1 MPRFYLT
8 AVAAAVMAATV
19 NAAEFPAIPTDQT
32 DYNEIIYRDDA
43 NDPTS
48 YEQSSWNGI
57 GLVASGE
64 PMSSGSKAPAFLSTA
79 KGDIVTNNGSIWVLA
94 DRIPDNKLGQYAS
107 GILASGGKKGVNA
120 EGAVIYVHSDNNGK
134 EDNYE
139 AAKGMAADASSGTKT
154 SITNSGTIYVEGGTG
169 MLATSNPK
177 QASALSS
184 EKGSVITNE
193 GTIHVINSGFGMS
206 LGGNDASGVEMTNKG
221 TIIASGKNAYGITAS
236 DAKDGTVT
244 NEGTIIATDGAIAIS
259 SGRWNKDVEF
269 SLTLKGN
276 SHVEGVIELGK
287 ASHLIVQDLAR
298 AETIVLSSGTPEK
311 VNALDGAPCNG
322 CNVGSIHVN
331 NSNLTIRSSDE
342 SQTLKIGLITTN
354 NNSSTT
360 FEFDSVGSKKKPLL
374 DVDTVDEGATVK
386 FNYTGTVTDKLASG
400 SVKAEELFDGISL
413 GKDDATPK
421 RITTS
426 DGLWGG
432 ASVHEK
438 KGDEITSTYSGP
450 SSLIISTTDLALMNG
465 LVWRS
470 QLTNLSDRMG
480 TLRTMPQAAGAWARY
495 NNGRL
500 DGRGLEYD
508 YSTIEVGFD
517 APVSSNFLVGVS
529 FDYTIGDTDLNAGS
543 ADNDVY
549 TLGLY
554 GTYYGDN
561 GGFVDLMAKIGR
573 IDNEYNVANSAGSEK
588 GDYMM
593 TGAIVGVEAGHRFDL
608 AHNMFVEPQVQ
619 LSYSWLRATDYATNI
634 RSVDFETIESLVARV
649 GVMGGMKFAENRG
662 AAYLKASYNHDFL
675 GNVDAAMY
683 AVGDSINSAK
693 ISDELDDN
701 WAEVSLGVSYSV
713 TDTLNTFLDV
723 GTGFGGDIDQKWRI
737 NFGARYAF

>member
-120 EGAVIYVHSDNNGK
+120 EGAVIYVHSDNNG
-134 EDNYE
+134 EETNYE
-139 AAKGMAADASSGTKT
+139 AAKGMVADASTGDATTIINK
-154 SITNSGTIYVEGGTG
+154 GTIYVEGGTG
-169 MLATSNPK
+169 MLATSNAK
-177 QASALSS
+177 DRKS
-184 EKGSVITNE
+184 EITNE
-193 GTIHVINSGFGMS
+193 GTIHVVNSGFGMS
-206 LGGNDASGVEMTNKG
+206 LGGKDASGVEMTNKG

-236 DAKDGTVT
+236 DATDGTVT

-259 SGRWNKDVEF
+259 SGRWDKDVEF

-311 VNALDGAPCNG
+311 VNALDGAPCEG
-322 CNVGSIHVN
+322 CNVGSVTVK

-342 SQTLKIGLITTN
+342 SQTLKIGLITTEGD
-354 NNSSTT
+354 SSTT
-360 FEFDSVGSKKKPLL
+360 FEFDSVGSKEKLLL
-374 DVDTVDEGATVK
+374 DVDTVGEKAAVK

-426 DGLWGG
+426 DGLWAS

-450 SSLIISTTDLALMNG
+450 SSLITSTTDLALMNG

-517 APVSSNFLVGVS
+517 APVSNNFLVGVS

-543 ADNDVY
+543 ADNNVY

-683 AVGDSINSAK
+683 AVGDKINSAK

-713 TDTLNTFLDV
+713 TNTLNTFLDV

>member
-19 NAAEFPAIPTDQT
+19 NAAEFPAFPVIVGKD
-32 DYNEIIYRDDA
+32 IVYRSDVS
-43 NDPTS
+43 NGPV
-48 YEQSSWNGI
+48 SSGKESWEGNGM
-57 GLVASGE
+57 VASGKTIT
-64 PMSSGSKAPAFLSTA
+64 GGNAPAFLSTRDYD
-79 KGDIVTNNGSIWVLA
+79 KVTNNGNIWVLA
-94 DRIPDNKLGQYAS
+94 DRIEDTDLGQYAT
-107 GILASGGKKGVNA
+107 GIVASGGKTGINA
-120 EGAVIYVHSDNNGK
+120 KDGIIYVHSNNNGI
-134 EDNYE
+134 ETNYE
-139 AAKGMAADASSGTKT
+139 AAKGMAADASTGTKT

-177 QASALSS
+177 PASALSS

-259 SGRWNKDVEF
+259 SGRWDKDVEF

-298 AETIVLSSGTPEK
+298 AETIVLSSGTSEK
-311 VNALDGAPCNG
+311 VNALDGAQCEG
-322 CNVGSIHVN
+322 CNVGSVHVN

-342 SQTLKIGLITTN
+342 SQTLKIGLITTEGD
-354 NNSSTT
+354 STTT
-360 FEFDSVGSKKKPLL
+360 FEFDSVGSKEKLLL
-374 DVDTVDEGATVK
+374 DVDKVGDKAAVK

-400 SVKAEELFDGISL
+400 SVKAEELFNGISL
-413 GKDDATPK
+413 DNNATPE

-450 SSLIISTTDLALMNG
+450 SSLITSTTNLALMNG

-573 IDNEYNVANSAGSEK
+573 IDNEYNVANSAGAEK

-675 GNVDAAMY
+675 GSVDAAMH
-683 AVGDSINSAK
+683 AVNGSNNSAK

>member
-64 PMSSGSKAPAFLSTA
+64 PMSSGSKAPAFLSTT

-94 DRIPDNKLGQYAS
+94 DRIPGNKLGQYAS

-139 AAKGMAADASSGTKT
+139 AAKGMVADASTGDATTIVNK
-154 SITNSGTIYVEGGTG
+154 GTIYVKGGTG
-169 MLATSNPK
+169 MLATSNAK
-177 QASALSS
+177 DRKS
-184 EKGSVITNE
+184 EITNE

-206 LGGNDASGVEMTNKG
+206 LGGKDASGVEMTNKG

-259 SGRWNKDVEF
+259 SGRWDKDVDF
-269 SLTLKGN
+269 RLILKGN

-287 ASHLIVQDLAR
+287 GSELTVENLAR

-311 VNALDGAPCNG
+311 VNALDGAPCEG
-322 CNVGSIHVN
+322 CNVGSVTVK

-342 SQTLKIGLITTN
+342 SQTLKIGLITTEGD
-354 NNSSTT
+354 SSTT
-360 FEFDSVGSKKKPLL
+360 FEFDSVGSKEKLLL
-374 DVDTVDEGATVK
+374 DVDKVGDKAAVK
-386 FNYTGTVTDKLASG
+386 FNYTGTVSDKLASG
-400 SVKAEELFDGISL
+400 SVKAEELFNGISL
-413 GKDDATPK
+413 DNNATPE

-450 SSLIISTTDLALMNG
+450 SSLITSTTDLALMNG

-573 IDNEYNVANSAGSEK
+573 IDNEYNVANSAGAEK

-675 GNVDAAMY
+675 GNVDATMH
-683 AVGDSINSAK
+683 AVNGSNNSAK

>member
-19 NAAEFPAIPTDQT
+19 NAAEFPAFPVIEGE
-32 DYNEIIYRDDA
+32 NIVYRSDVS
-43 NDPTS
+43 NGPV
-48 YEQSSWNGI
+48 SSGKESWEGNGM
-57 GLVASGE
+57 VASGKTIT
-64 PMSSGSKAPAFLSTA
+64 GGNAPAFLSTRDHD
-79 KGDIVTNNGSIWVLA
+79 KVTNNGNIWVLG
-94 DRIPDNKLGQYAS
+94 DRIEETDLGQYAA
-107 GILASGGKKGVNA
+107 GIVASGGKTGINA
-120 EGAVIYVHSDNNGK
+120 KDGIIYVHSNNNGI
-134 EDNYE
+134 ETNYE
-139 AAKGMAADASSGTKT
+139 AAKGMAADASTGTKT

-206 LGGNDASGVEMTNKG
+206 LGGNNASGVEMTNEG

-236 DAKDGTVT
+236 DATDGKVT
-244 NEGTIIATDGAIAIS
+244 DEGTIIATDGAIAIS
-259 SGRWNKDVEF
+259 SGRWNKDVDF
-269 SLTLKGN
+269 SLILKGN

-287 ASHLIVQDLAR
+287 ASRLIVQDLAR
-298 AETIVLSSGTPEK
+298 AETIVLSSGTSEK
-311 VNALDGAPCNG
+311 VNALDGAQCEG
-322 CNVGSIHVN
+322 CNVGSVHVN

-342 SQTLKIGLITTN
+342 SQTLKIGLIETQN
-354 NNSSTT
+354 NGSTT
-360 FEFDSVGSKKKPLL
+360 FEFDSVGSKEKPLL
-374 DVDTVDEGATVK
+374 DVDKGGKDAAVK

-400 SVKAEELFDGISL
+400 SVKAEELFNGISL
-413 GKDDATPK
+413 DNNATPE

-426 DGLWGG
+426 DGLWAS

-438 KGDEITSTYSGP
+438 KDDEITSTYSGP
-450 SSLIISTTDLALMNG
+450 SSLITSTTDLALMNG

-608 AHNMFVEPQVQ
+608 AYNMFVEPQVQ

-675 GNVDAAMY
+675 GNVDATMH
-683 AVGDSINSAK
+683 AVNGSNNSAK
-693 ISDELDDN
+693 IGDELDDN

>member
-120 EGAVIYVHSDNNGK
+120 EGAVIYVHSDNNDE

-139 AAKGMAADASSGTKT
+139 AAKGMVADASTGDATTIINK
-154 SITNSGTIYVEGGTG
+154 GTIYVEGGTG
-169 MLATSNPK
+169 MLATSNAK
-177 QASALSS
+177 DRKS
-184 EKGSVITNE
+184 EITNE
-193 GTIHVINSGFGMS
+193 GTIHVVNSGFGMS
-206 LGGNDASGVEMTNKG
+206 LGGKDASGVEMTNKG

-259 SGRWNKDVEF
+259 SGRWDKDVEF

-298 AETIVLSSGTPEK
+298 AETIVLSSGTSEK
-311 VNALDGAPCNG
+311 VNALDGAQCEG
-322 CNVGSIHVN
+322 CNVGSVHVN

-342 SQTLKIGLITTN
+342 SQTLKIGLIETVEN
-354 NNSSTT
+354 GSMT
-360 FEFDSVGSKKKPLL
+360 FEFDSVGSKEKPLL
-374 DVDTVDEGATVK
+374 DVDTGGQDDAVK
-386 FNYTGTVTDKLASG
+386 FNYTGTVSDKLASG
-400 SVKAEELFDGISL
+400 SVKAEELFNGISL
-413 GKDDATPK
+413 DNNATPE

-450 SSLIISTTDLALMNG
+450 SSLITSTTDLALMNG

-480 TLRTMPQAAGAWARY
+480 TLRTMLQAAGAWARY

-675 GNVDAAMY
+675 GNVDATMH
-683 AVGDSINSAK
+683 AVNGSNNSAK

>member
-19 NAAEFPAIPTDQT
+19 NAAEFPAFPVIEGKD
-32 DYNEIIYRDDA
+32 IVYRSDVS
-43 NDPTS
+43 NGPV
-48 YEQSSWNGI
+48 SSGKESWEGNGM
-57 GLVASGE
+57 VASGKTIT
-64 PMSSGSKAPAFLSTA
+64 GGNAPAFLSTRDHD
-79 KGDIVTNNGSIWVLA
+79 KVTNNGNIWVLA
-94 DRIPDNKLGQYAS
+94 DRIEDTDLGQYAA
-107 GILASGGKKGVNA
+107 GIVASGGKTGINA
-120 EGAVIYVHSDNNGK
+120 KDGIIYVHSNNNGK

-177 QASALSS
+177 TASAPSS

-206 LGGNDASGVEMTNKG
+206 LGGNNASGVEMTNKG
-221 TIIASGKNAYGITAS
+221 TIIASVENAYGITAS
-236 DAKDGTVT
+236 DATDGTVT

-259 SGRWNKDVEF
+259 SGRWNKDVDF
-269 SLTLKGN
+269 RLILKGN

-287 ASHLIVQDLAR
+287 GSELTVENLAR
-298 AETIVLSSGTPEK
+298 AETIVLSSVTPEK
-311 VNALDGAPCNG
+311 ANALNDATCEG
-322 CNVGSIHVN
+322 CNVGSVHVN

-342 SQTLKIGLITTN
+342 SQTLKIGLIETKEN
-354 NNSSTT
+354 GSTT
-360 FEFDSVGSKKKPLL
+360 FEFNSVGSKDKLLL
-374 DVDTVDEGATVK
+374 DVDKVGEDAAVK
-386 FNYTGTVTDKLASG
+386 FNYTGTVTDKLANG
-400 SVKAEELFDGISL
+400 SVKAEELFNGISL
-413 GKDDATPK
+413 GDNGETPK
-421 RITTS
+421 LITTS
-426 DGLWGG
+426 DGLWAS

-450 SSLIISTTDLALMNG
+450 SSLITSTTDLALMNG

-470 QLTNLSDRMG
+470 QLSNLSDRMG

-549 TLGLY
+549 TVGLY

-593 TGAIVGVEAGHRFDL
+593 TGAIVGIEAGHRFDL

-619 LSYSWLRATDYATNI
+619 LSYSWLRATDYSTNI

-683 AVGDSINSAK
+683 AVNGSGNSAK

-701 WAEVSLGVSYSV
+701 WVEVSLGVSYSV

-723 GTGFGGDIDQKWRI
+723 GTGFSGDIDQKWRI

>member
-120 EGAVIYVHSDNNGK
+120 EGAVIYVHSDNNG
-134 EDNYE
+134 EETNYE
-139 AAKGMAADASSGTKT
+139 AAKGMVADASTGDATTIINK
-154 SITNSGTIYVEGGTG
+154 GTIYVEGGTG
-169 MLATSNPK
+169 MLATSNAK
-177 QASALSS
+177 DRKS
-184 EKGSVITNE
+184 EITNE
-193 GTIHVINSGFGMS
+193 GTIHVVNSGFGMS
-206 LGGNDASGVEMTNKG
+206 LGGKDASGVEMTNKG

-236 DAKDGTVT
+236 DATDGTVT
-244 NEGTIIATDGAIAIS
+244 NEGTIIATDGSIAIS
-259 SGRWNKDVEF
+259 SGRWDKDVEF

-311 VNALDGAPCNG
+311 VNALDGAPCND

-342 SQTLKIGLITTN
+342 SQTLKIGLITTEGD
-354 NNSSTT
+354 SSTT
-360 FEFDSVGSKKKPLL
+360 FEFDSVGSKEKPLL
-374 DVDTVDEGATVK
+374 DVDKGGQDDAVK

-400 SVKAEELFDGISL
+400 SVKAEELFNGISL
-413 GKDDATPK
+413 DNNATPE

-426 DGLWGG
+426 DGLWAS

-450 SSLIISTTDLALMNG
+450 SSLITSTTDLALMNG
-465 LVWRS
+465 LEWRS

-517 APVSSNFLVGVS
+517 APVSNNFLVGVS

-675 GNVDAAMY
+675 GNVDATMH
-683 AVGDSINSAK
+683 AVNGSNNSAK

>member
-94 DRIPDNKLGQYAS
+94 DRIPGNKLGQYAS

-120 EGAVIYVHSDNNGK
+120 EGAVIYVHSDNNDE

-139 AAKGMAADASSGTKT
+139 AAKGMVADASTGDATTIVNK
-154 SITNSGTIYVEGGTG
+154 GTIYVKGGTG
-169 MLATSNPK
+169 MLATSNAK
-177 QASALSS
+177 DRKS
-184 EKGSVITNE
+184 EITNE
-193 GTIHVINSGFGMS
+193 GTIHVVNSGFGMS
-206 LGGNDASGVEMTNKG
+206 LGGKDASGVEMTNKG

-236 DAKDGTVT
+236 DATDGKVT

-259 SGRWNKDVEF
+259 SGRWDKDVEF

-311 VNALDGAPCNG
+311 VNALDGAQCEG
-322 CNVGSIHVN
+322 CNVGSVHVN

-342 SQTLKIGLITTN
+342 SQTLKIGLIETVEN
-354 NNSSTT
+354 GSMT
-360 FEFDSVGSKKKPLL
+360 FEFDSVGSKEKPLL
-374 DVDTVDEGATVK
+374 DVDTGGQDDAVK

-400 SVKAEELFDGISL
+400 SVKAEELFNGISL
-413 GKDDATPK
+413 DNNATPE

-426 DGLWGG
+426 DGLWAS

-438 KGDEITSTYSGP
+438 KDDEITSTYSGP
-450 SSLIISTTDLALMNG
+450 SSLITSTTDLALMNG

-608 AHNMFVEPQVQ
+608 AYNMFVEPQVQ

-675 GNVDAAMY
+675 GSVDAAMH
-683 AVGDSINSAK
+683 AVNGSNNSAK

>member
-120 EGAVIYVHSDNNGK
+120 EGAVIYVHSDNNG
-134 EDNYE
+134 EETNYE
-139 AAKGMAADASSGTKT
+139 AAKGMVADASTGDATTIINK
-154 SITNSGTIYVEGGTG
+154 GTIYVEGGTG
-169 MLATSNPK
+169 MLATSNAK
-177 QASALSS
+177 DRKS
-184 EKGSVITNE
+184 EITNE

-206 LGGNDASGVEMTNKG
+206 LGGNNASGVEMTNTG

-236 DAKDGTVT
+236 DATDGTVT

-259 SGRWNKDVEF
+259 SGRWDKDVEF

-311 VNALDGAPCNG
+311 VNALDGAPCEG
-322 CNVGSIHVN
+322 CNVGSVTVK

-342 SQTLKIGLITTN
+342 SQTLKIGLITTEGD
-354 NNSSTT
+354 SSTT

-450 SSLIISTTDLALMNG
+450 SSLITSTTDLALMNG

-529 FDYTIGDTDLNAGS
+529 FDYTIGDTDLNTGS

-549 TLGLY
+549 TVGLY

-675 GNVDAAMY
+675 GNVDATMH
-683 AVGDSINSAK
+683 AVNGSNNSAK

-723 GTGFGGDIDQKWRI
+723 GTGFGGDIDQKWCI

>member
-19 NAAEFPAIPTDQT
+19 NAAEFPAFPVIEGKD
-32 DYNEIIYRDDA
+32 IVYRSDVS
-43 NDPTS
+43 NGPV
-48 YEQSSWNGI
+48 SSGKESWEGNGM
-57 GLVASGE
+57 VASGKTIT
-64 PMSSGSKAPAFLSTA
+64 GGNAPAFLSTRDHD
-79 KGDIVTNNGSIWVLA
+79 KVTNNGNIWVLA
-94 DRIPDNKLGQYAS
+94 DRIEDTDLGQYAA
-107 GILASGGKKGVNA
+107 GIVASGGKTGINA
-120 EGAVIYVHSDNNGK
+120 KDGIIYVHSNNYGI
-134 EDNYE
+134 ETNYE
-139 AAKGMAADASSGTKT
+139 AAKGMAADASSGPKT
-154 SITNSGTIYVEGGTG
+154 SITNIGTIYVEGGTG

-177 QASALSS
+177 QASAPSS

-206 LGGNDASGVEMTNKG
+206 LGGNNASGVEMTNKG

-236 DAKDGTVT
+236 DATDGKVT

-259 SGRWNKDVEF
+259 SGRWNKDVDF
-269 SLTLKGN
+269 SLILKGN

-287 ASHLIVQDLAR
+287 ESNLTVENLAR
-298 AETIVLSSGTPEK
+298 AETIVLSSVTPEK
-311 VNALDGAPCNG
+311 ANALNDATCEG
-322 CNVGSIHVN
+322 CNVGSVTVK

-342 SQTLKIGLITTN
+342 SQTLKIALIDTTDN
-354 NNSSTT
+354 GSMT
-360 FEFDSVGSKKKPLL
+360 FEFDSVGSKDKLLL
-374 DVDTVDEGATVK
+374 DVDTVGEKAAVK
-386 FNYTGTVTDKLASG
+386 FNYTGTVSDKLASG
-400 SVKAEELFDGISL
+400 SVKAEALFDGISL
-413 GKDDATPK
+413 GDNATPE

-438 KGDEITSTYSGP
+438 NSDTGDISSTYSGP
-450 SSLIISTTDLALMNG
+450 SSLITSTTDLALMNG

-549 TLGLY
+549 TVGLY

-573 IDNEYNVANSAGSEK
+573 IDNEYTVSNTAGLEK

-593 TGAIVGVEAGHRFDL
+593 TGAIVGIEAGHRFDL
-608 AHNMFVEPQVQ
+608 AHNLFVEPQVQ
-619 LSYSWLRATDYATNI
+619 LSYSWLRATDYSTNI

-683 AVGDSINSAK
+683 AVNGSGNSAK

>member
-48 YEQSSWNGI
+48 YDQSSWNGI

-94 DRIPDNKLGQYAS
+94 DRIPGNKLGQYAS

-139 AAKGMAADASSGTKT
+139 AAKGMAADASTGTKT

-177 QASALSS
+177 PANALSS

-236 DAKDGTVT
+236 DATDGTVT

-259 SGRWNKDVEF
+259 SGRWNKDVDF
-269 SLTLKGN
+269 RLILKGN

-287 ASHLIVQDLAR
+287 GSELTVENLAR

-311 VNALDGAPCNG
+311 VNALDGDPCEG
-322 CNVGSIHVN
+322 CNVGSVTVK

-342 SQTLKIGLITTN
+342 SQTLKIGLIETVEN
-354 NNSSTT
+354 GSMT
-360 FEFDSVGSKKKPLL
+360 FEFDSVGSKEKPLL
-374 DVDTVDEGATVK
+374 DVDTGGQDDAVK
-386 FNYTGTVTDKLASG
+386 FNYTGTVSDKLASG
-400 SVKAEELFDGISL
+400 SVKAEELFNGISL
-413 GKDDATPK
+413 DNNATPE

-450 SSLIISTTDLALMNG
+450 SSLITSTTDLALMNG

-549 TLGLY
+549 TVGLY

-573 IDNEYNVANSAGSEK
+573 IDNEYTVSNTAGLEK

-593 TGAIVGVEAGHRFDL
+593 TGAIVGIEAGHRFDL

-683 AVGDSINSAK
+683 AVNGSGNSAK

>member
-8 AVAAAVMAATV
+8 AVAAAVIAATV

-48 YEQSSWNGI
+48 YEQSSWKGI
-57 GLVASGE
+57 GLVASGKTIT
-64 PMSSGSKAPAFLSTA
+64 GGNAPAFLSTRDHD
-79 KGDIVTNNGSIWVLA
+79 KVTNNGNIWVLA
-94 DRIPDNKLGQYAS
+94 DRIEDTDLGQYAA
-107 GILASGGKKGVNA
+107 GIVASGGKTGINA
-120 EGAVIYVHSDNNGK
+120 KDGIIYVHSNNNGI
-134 EDNYE
+134 ETNYE

-177 QASALSS
+177 TASAPSS
-184 EKGSVITNE
+184 KKGSVITNE
-193 GTIHVINSGFGMS
+193 GTIHIINSGFGMS
-206 LGGNDASGVEMTNKG
+206 LGGNNASGVEMTNKG

-236 DAKDGTVT
+236 DATDGTVT

-259 SGRWNKDVEF
+259 SGRWNKDVDF
-269 SLTLKGN
+269 RLILTGN

-287 ASHLIVQDLAR
+287 GSELTVENLAR
-298 AETIVLSSGTPEK
+298 AETIVLSSVTPEK
-311 VNALDGAPCNG
+311 ANALNDATCEG
-322 CNVGSIHVN
+322 CNVGSVTVK

-342 SQTLKIGLITTN
+342 SQTLKIGLIETKEN
-354 NNSSTT
+354 GSTT
-360 FEFDSVGSKKKPLL
+360 FEFNSVGSKDKLLL
-374 DVDTVDEGATVK
+374 DVDTVGEKAAVK
-386 FNYTGTVTDKLASG
+386 FNYTGTVSDKLASG
-400 SVKAEELFDGISL
+400 SVKAEALFDGISL
-413 GKDDATPK
+413 GDNATPE

-450 SSLIISTTDLALMNG
+450 SSLITSTTDLALMNG

-495 NNGRL
+495 NNGRH

-573 IDNEYNVANSAGSEK
+573 IDNEYTVSNTAGLEK

-593 TGAIVGVEAGHRFDL
+593 TGAIVGIEAGHRFDL

-683 AVGDSINSAK
+683 AVNGSGNFVK

>member
-64 PMSSGSKAPAFLSTA
+64 PMSSGSQAPAFLSTA
-79 KGDIVTNNGSIWVLA
+79 KGDIATNNGSIWVLA
-94 DRIPDNKLGQYAS
+94 DRIAGNKLGQYAS

-139 AAKGMAADASSGTKT
+139 AAKGMAADASTGTKT

-177 QASALSS
+177 PANALSS

-236 DAKDGTVT
+236 DATDGTVT

-259 SGRWNKDVEF
+259 SGRWNKDVDF
-269 SLTLKGN
+269 RLILKGN

-287 ASHLIVQDLAR
+287 GSELTVENLAR

-311 VNALDGAPCNG
+311 VNALDGAPCEG
-322 CNVGSIHVN
+322 CNVGSVTVK

-342 SQTLKIGLITTN
+342 SQTLKIGLIETVGN
-354 NNSSTT
+354 GSLT
-360 FEFDSVGSKKKPLL
+360 FEFDSVGSKEKPLL
-374 DVDTVDEGATVK
+374 DVDTGGQDDAVK
-386 FNYTGTVTDKLASG
+386 FNYTGTVSDKLASG
-400 SVKAEELFDGISL
+400 SVKAEELFNGISL
-413 GKDDATPK
+413 DNNATPE

-450 SSLIISTTDLALMNG
+450 SSLITSTTDLALMNG

-608 AHNMFVEPQVQ
+608 AYNMFVEPQVQ

-675 GNVDAAMY
+675 GNVDATMH
-683 AVGDSINSAK
+683 AVNGSNNSAK

>member
-120 EGAVIYVHSDNNGK
+120 EGAVIYVHSDNNDE

-139 AAKGMAADASSGTKT
+139 AAKGMVADASTGDATTIINK
-154 SITNSGTIYVEGGTG
+154 GTIYVEGGTG
-169 MLATSNPK
+169 MLATSNAK
-177 QASALSS
+177 DRKS
-184 EKGSVITNE
+184 EITNE
-193 GTIHVINSGFGMS
+193 GTIHVVNSGFGMS
-206 LGGNDASGVEMTNKG
+206 LGGKDASGVEMTNKG

-236 DAKDGTVT
+236 DATDGKVT

-259 SGRWNKDVEF
+259 SGRWNKDVDF
-269 SLTLKGN
+269 SLILKGN

-287 ASHLIVQDLAR
+287 GSVLTVENLAR
-298 AETIVLSSGTPEK
+298 AETIVLSSGTQEK
-311 VNALDGAPCNG
+311 VNALDGAPCEG
-322 CNVGSIHVN
+322 CNVGSVTVK

-342 SQTLKIGLITTN
+342 SQTLKIGLITTEGD
-354 NNSSTT
+354 SSTT
-360 FEFDSVGSKKKPLL
+360 FEFDSVGSKEKLLL
-374 DVDTVDEGATVK
+374 DVDKVGDKAAVE
-386 FNYTGTVTDKLASG
+386 FNYTGTVSDKLANG
-400 SVKAEELFDGISL
+400 SVKAEALFDGISL
-413 GKDDATPK
+413 GNDNATPE

-450 SSLIISTTDLALMNG
+450 SSLITSTTDLALMNG

-683 AVGDSINSAK
+683 AVGDKINSAK

>member
-19 NAAEFPAIPTDQT
+19 NAAEFPAFPVIEGKD
-32 DYNEIIYRDDA
+32 IVYRSDVS
-43 NDPTS
+43 NGPV
-48 YEQSSWNGI
+48 SSGKESWEGNGM
-57 GLVASGE
+57 VASGKTIT
-64 PMSSGSKAPAFLSTA
+64 GGNAPAFLSTRDYD
-79 KGDIVTNNGSIWVLA
+79 KVTNNGNIWVLA
-94 DRIPDNKLGQYAS
+94 DRIEDTDLGQYAA
-107 GILASGGKKGVNA
+107 GIVASGGKTGINA
-120 EGAVIYVHSDNNGK
+120 KDGIIYVHSNNNGI
-134 EDNYE
+134 ETNYE

-206 LGGNDASGVEMTNKG
+206 LGGNNASGVEMTNKG

-236 DAKDGTVT
+236 DATDGTVT

-259 SGRWNKDVEF
+259 SGRWDKDVEF
-269 SLTLKGN
+269 SLTLTGN

-287 ASHLIVQDLAR
+287 ASKLTVEDLAR

-311 VNALDGAPCNG
+311 VNALNDATCEG
-322 CNVGSIHVN
+322 CNVGSVTVD

-342 SQTLKIGLITTN
+342 SQTLKIGLIETQN
-354 NNSSTT
+354 NGSTT
-360 FEFDSVGSKKKPLL
+360 FEFDSVGSKDKLLL
-374 DVDTVDEGATVK
+374 DVDTVGEKAVVK
-386 FNYTGTVTDKLASG
+386 FNYTGTVTDKLANG
-400 SVKAEELFDGISL
+400 SVKAEELFNGISL
-413 GKDDATPK
+413 GDNGETPK
-421 RITTS
+421 LITTS
-426 DGLWGG
+426 DGLWAS

-450 SSLIISTTDLALMNG
+450 SSLITSTTDLALMNG

-517 APVSSNFLVGVS
+517 APVSNNFLVGVS

-549 TLGLY
+549 TVGLY

-573 IDNEYNVANSAGSEK
+573 IDNEYTVSNTAGLEK

-593 TGAIVGVEAGHRFDL
+593 TGTIVGIEAGHRFDL

-683 AVGDSINSAK
+683 AVNGSGNSAK

-701 WAEVSLGVSYSV
+701 WVEVSLGVSYSV

>member
-64 PMSSGSKAPAFLSTA
+64 PMSSGSQAPAFLSTA

-94 DRIPDNKLGQYAS
+94 DRIENNDLGQYAA
-107 GILASGGKKGVNA
+107 GIVASGGKTGINA

-169 MLATSNPK
+169 MLATSNAK
-177 QASALSS
+177 DRKS
-184 EKGSVITNE
+184 EITNE

-206 LGGNDASGVEMTNKG
+206 LGGNNASGVEMTNKG

-236 DAKDGTVT
+236 DATDGKVT

-259 SGRWNKDVEF
+259 SGRWDKDVEF

-287 ASHLIVQDLAR
+287 ESNLTVENLAR
-298 AETIVLSSGTPEK
+298 AETIVLSSVTPEK
-311 VNALDGAPCNG
+311 ANALNDATCEG
-322 CNVGSIHVN
+322 CNVGSVTVK

-342 SQTLKIGLITTN
+342 SQTLKIGLITTEGV
-354 NNSSTT
+354 SSTT
-360 FEFDSVGSKKKPLL
+360 FEFDSVGSKEKPLL
-374 DVDTVDEGATVK
+374 DVDTVGEKAVVK
-386 FNYTGTVTDKLASG
+386 FNYTGTVSDKLASG
-400 SVKAEELFDGISL
+400 SVKAEALFDGISL
-413 GKDDATPK
+413 GDNGETPK
-421 RITTS
+421 LITTS
-426 DGLWGG
+426 DGLWAS

-450 SSLIISTTDLALMNG
+450 SSLITSTTDLALMNG

-500 DGRGLEYD
+500 DGRDLEYD

-517 APVSSNFLVGVS
+517 APVSNNFLVGVS

-549 TLGLY
+549 TVGLY

-573 IDNEYNVANSAGSEK
+573 IDNEYTVSNTAGLEK

-593 TGAIVGVEAGHRFDL
+593 TGAIVGIEAGHRFDL
-608 AHNMFVEPQVQ
+608 AHNLFVEPQVQ
-619 LSYSWLRATDYATNI
+619 LSYSWLRATDYSTNI
-634 RSVDFETIESLVARV
+634 RSVDFETIDSLVARV

-683 AVGDSINSAK
+683 AVNGSGNSAK
-693 ISDELDDN
+693 INDELDDN
-701 WAEVSLGVSYSV
+701 WVEVSLGVSYSV

>member
-19 NAAEFPAIPTDQT
+19 NAAEFPAFPVIEGE
-32 DYNEIIYRDDA
+32 NIVYRSDVS
-43 NDPTS
+43 NGPV
-48 YEQSSWNGI
+48 SSGKESWEGNGM
-57 GLVASGE
+57 VASGKTIT
-64 PMSSGSKAPAFLSTA
+64 GGNAPAFLSTRDHD
-79 KGDIVTNNGSIWVLA
+79 KVTNNGNIWVLG
-94 DRIPDNKLGQYAS
+94 DRIEETDLGQYAA
-107 GILASGGKKGVNA
+107 GIVASGGKTGINA
-120 EGAVIYVHSDNNGK
+120 KDGIIYVHSNNNGI
-134 EDNYE
+134 ETNYE
-139 AAKGMAADASSGTKT
+139 AAKGMAADASTGTKT

-206 LGGNDASGVEMTNKG
+206 LGGNNASGVEMTNKG

-236 DAKDGTVT
+236 DATAGKVT

-259 SGRWNKDVEF
+259 SGRWNKDVDF
-269 SLTLKGN
+269 SLILKGN

-287 ASHLIVQDLAR
+287 GSELTVENLAR

-311 VNALDGAPCNG
+311 VKALDDAPCEG
-322 CNVGSIHVN
+322 CNVGSVTVK

-342 SQTLKIGLITTN
+342 SQTLKIGLITTEGD
-354 NNSSTT
+354 SSTT
-360 FEFDSVGSKKKPLL
+360 FEFDSVGSKEKLLL
-374 DVDTVDEGATVK
+374 DVDKVGDKAAVK
-386 FNYTGTVTDKLASG
+386 FNYTGTVTDKLANG
-400 SVKAEELFDGISL
+400 SVKAEELFNGISL
-413 GKDDATPK
+413 DNNATPE

-426 DGLWGG
+426 DGLWAS

-450 SSLIISTTDLALMNG
+450 SSLITSTTDLALMNG

-549 TLGLY
+549 TVGLY

-573 IDNEYNVANSAGSEK
+573 IDNEYTVSNTAGLEN

-593 TGAIVGVEAGHRFDL
+593 TGAIVGIEAGHRFDL

-683 AVGDSINSAK
+683 AVNGSGNSAK

-701 WAEVSLGVSYSV
+701 WVEVSLGVSYSV

>member
-19 NAAEFPAIPTDQT
+19 NAAEFPAFPVIEGKD
-32 DYNEIIYRDDA
+32 IVYRSDVS
-43 NDPTS
+43 NGPV
-48 YEQSSWNGI
+48 SSGKESWEGNGM
-57 GLVASGE
+57 VASGKTIT
-64 PMSSGSKAPAFLSTA
+64 GGNAPAFLSTRDYD
-79 KGDIVTNNGSIWVLA
+79 KVTNNGNIWVLA
-94 DRIPDNKLGQYAS
+94 DRIEDTDLGQYAA
-107 GILASGGKKGVNA
+107 GIVASGGKTGINA
-120 EGAVIYVHSDNNGK
+120 KDGIIYVHSNNNGI
-134 EDNYE
+134 ETNYE
-139 AAKGMAADASSGTKT
+139 AAKGMAADASTGTKT

-177 QASALSS
+177 TASAPSS
-184 EKGSVITNE
+184 KKGSVITNE

-206 LGGNDASGVEMTNKG
+206 LGGNNASGVEMTNTG

-236 DAKDGTVT
+236 DATDGKVT

-259 SGRWNKDVEF
+259 SGRWNKDVDF
-269 SLTLKGN
+269 SLILKGN

-287 ASHLIVQDLAR
+287 ESNLTVENLAR
-298 AETIVLSSGTPEK
+298 AETIVLSSVTPEK
-311 VNALDGAPCNG
+311 ANALNDATCEG
-322 CNVGSIHVN
+322 CNVGSVTVK

-342 SQTLKIGLITTN
+342 SQTLKIGLITTEGV
-354 NNSSTT
+354 SSTT
-360 FEFDSVGSKKKPLL
+360 FEFDSVGSKEKPLL
-374 DVDTVDEGATVK
+374 DVDTVDEDAAVK

-413 GKDDATPK
+413 GDNATPE

-426 DGLWGG
+426 DGLWAS

-450 SSLIISTTDLALMNG
+450 SSLITSTTDLALMNG

-573 IDNEYNVANSAGSEK
+573 IDNEYTVSNTAGLEK

-593 TGAIVGVEAGHRFDL
+593 TGAIVGIEAGHRFDL
-608 AHNMFVEPQVQ
+608 AHNLFVEPQVQ
-619 LSYSWLRATDYATNI
+619 LSYSWLRATDYSTNI

-662 AAYLKASYNHDFL
+662 SAYLKASYNHDFL

-683 AVGDSINSAK
+683 AVNGSGNSAK

-713 TDTLNTFLDV
+713 TETLNTFLDV

>member
-48 YEQSSWNGI
+48 YEQSSWKGI

-120 EGAVIYVHSDNNGK
+120 EGAVIYVHSDNNG
-134 EDNYE
+134 EETNYE
-139 AAKGMAADASSGTKT
+139 AAKGMVADASTGDATTIINK
-154 SITNSGTIYVEGGTG
+154 GTIYVEGGTG
-169 MLATSNPK
+169 MLATSNAK
-177 QASALSS
+177 DRKS
-184 EKGSVITNE
+184 EITNE
-193 GTIHVINSGFGMS
+193 GTIHVISSGFGMS
-206 LGGNDASGVEMTNKG
+206 LGGNDASGVEMTNEG

-259 SGRWNKDVEF
+259 SGRWDKDVEF

-298 AETIVLSSGTPEK
+298 AETIVLSSGTSEK

-342 SQTLKIGLITTN
+342 SQTLKIGLIETVGN
-354 NNSSTT
+354 GSMT
-360 FEFDSVGSKKKPLL
+360 FEFDSVGSKEKPLL
-374 DVDTVDEGATVK
+374 DVDTGGQDDAVK
-386 FNYTGTVTDKLASG
+386 FNYTGTVSDKLASG
-400 SVKAEELFDGISL
+400 SVKAEELFNGISL
-413 GKDDATPK
+413 DNNATPE

-450 SSLIISTTDLALMNG
+450 SSLITSTTDLALMNG

-495 NNGRL
+495 NNGHL

-508 YSTIEVGFD
+508 YNTIEVGFD
-517 APVSSNFLVGVS
+517 APVSNNFLVGVS

-543 ADNDVY
+543 ADNDIY

-675 GNVDAAMY
+675 GNVDATMH
-683 AVGDSINSAK
+683 AVNGSNNSAK

>member
-120 EGAVIYVHSDNNGK
+120 EGAVIYVHSDNNG
-134 EDNYE
+134 EETNYE
-139 AAKGMAADASSGTKT
+139 AAKGMVADASTGDATTIINK
-154 SITNSGTIYVEGGTG
+154 GTIYVEGGTG
-169 MLATSNPK
+169 MLATSNAK
-177 QASALSS
+177 DRKS
-184 EKGSVITNE
+184 EITNE

-206 LGGNDASGVEMTNKG
+206 LGGNNASGVEMTNKG

-259 SGRWNKDVEF
+259 SGRWDKDVDF
-269 SLTLKGN
+269 RLILTGN

-287 ASHLIVQDLAR
+287 GSELTVENLAR

-311 VNALDGAPCNG
+311 VNALDGDPCED
-322 CNVGSIHVN
+322 CNVGSVHVN

-342 SQTLKIGLITTN
+342 SQTLKIGLIETVGN
-354 NNSSTT
+354 GSLT
-360 FEFDSVGSKKKPLL
+360 FEFDSVGSKEKPLL
-374 DVDTVDEGATVK
+374 DVDTGGQDDAVK
-386 FNYTGTVTDKLASG
+386 FNYTGTVSDKLASG
-400 SVKAEELFDGISL
+400 SVKAEELFNGISL
-413 GKDDATPK
+413 DNNATPE

-438 KGDEITSTYSGP
+438 KDDEITSTYSGP
-450 SSLIISTTDLALMNG
+450 SSLITSTTDLALMNG

-480 TLRTMPQAAGAWARY
+480 TLRTMSQAAGAWARY

-675 GNVDAAMY
+675 GNVDATMH
-683 AVGDSINSAK
+683 AVNGSNNSAK

>member
-32 DYNEIIYRDDA
+32 DYNEIIYRDDV

-48 YEQSSWNGI
+48 YEQSSWKGI

-64 PMSSGSKAPAFLSTA
+64 PMSSGSQAPAFLSTA

-94 DRIPDNKLGQYAS
+94 DRIADNEFGQYAS

-139 AAKGMAADASSGTKT
+139 AAKGLVADASTGDATTVINK
-154 SITNSGTIYVEGGTG
+154 GTIYVEGGTG
-169 MLATSNPK
+169 MLATSNAK
-177 QASALSS
+177 DRKS
-184 EKGSVITNE
+184 EITNE

-206 LGGNDASGVEMTNKG
+206 LGGNNASGVEMTNKG

-236 DAKDGTVT
+236 DATDGTVT

-259 SGRWNKDVEF
+259 SGRWDKDVEF
-269 SLTLKGN
+269 SLTLTGN

-287 ASHLIVQDLAR
+287 ASKLTVENLAR

-311 VNALDGAPCNG
+311 VNALDGAPCDG
-322 CNVGSIHVN
+322 CNVGNVHVN

-342 SQTLKIGLITTN
+342 SQTLKIGLIETQN
-354 NNSSTT
+354 NGSTT
-360 FEFDSVGSKKKPLL
+360 FEFDSVGSKDKLLL
-374 DVDTVDEGATVK
+374 DVDKVVEDAAVK
-386 FNYTGTVTDKLASG
+386 FNYTGTVTDKLANG
-400 SVKAEELFDGISL
+400 SVKAEELFNGISL
-413 GKDDATPK
+413 GDNGETPK
-421 RITTS
+421 LITTS
-426 DGLWGG
+426 DGLWAS

-450 SSLIISTTDLALMNG
+450 SSLITSTTDLALMNG

-573 IDNEYNVANSAGSEK
+573 IDNEYTVSNTAGLEK

-683 AVGDSINSAK
+683 AVNGSGNSAK

-701 WAEVSLGVSYSV
+701 WVEVSLGVSYSV

>member
-19 NAAEFPAIPTDQT
+19 NAAEFPAFPVIEGKD
-32 DYNEIIYRDDA
+32 IVYRSDVS
-43 NDPTS
+43 NGPV
-48 YEQSSWNGI
+48 SSGKESWEGNGM
-57 GLVASGE
+57 VASGKTIT
-64 PMSSGSKAPAFLSTA
+64 GGNAPAFLSTRDYD
-79 KGDIVTNNGSIWVLA
+79 KVTNNGNIWVLA
-94 DRIPDNKLGQYAS
+94 DRIEDTDLGQYAA
-107 GILASGGKKGVNA
+107 GIVASGGKTGINA
-120 EGAVIYVHSDNNGK
+120 KDGIIYVHSNNNGI
-134 EDNYE
+134 ETNYE

-177 QASALSS
+177 TASAPSS

-206 LGGNDASGVEMTNKG
+206 LGGNNASGVEMTNKG
-221 TIIASGKNAYGITAS
+221 TIIASGENAYGITAS
-236 DAKDGTVT
+236 DATDGTVT

-259 SGRWNKDVEF
+259 SGRWNKDVDF
-269 SLTLKGN
+269 RLILKGN

-287 ASHLIVQDLAR
+287 ESNLTVENLAR
-298 AETIVLSSGTPEK
+298 AETIVLSSVTPEK
-311 VNALDGAPCNG
+311 ANALNDATCEG
-322 CNVGSIHVN
+322 CNVGSVTVK

-342 SQTLKIGLITTN
+342 SQTLKIALIDTTDN
-354 NNSSTT
+354 GSMT
-360 FEFDSVGSKKKPLL
+360 FEFDSVGSKDKLLL
-374 DVDTVDEGATVK
+374 DVDTVGEKAVVK
-386 FNYTGTVTDKLASG
+386 FNYTGTVTDKLANG
-400 SVKAEELFDGISL
+400 SVKAEELFNGISL
-413 GKDDATPK
+413 GDNGETPK
-421 RITTS
+421 LITTS
-426 DGLWGG
+426 DGLWAS

-450 SSLIISTTDLALMNG
+450 SSLITSTTDLALMNG

-683 AVGDSINSAK
+683 AVNGSGNSAK

>member
-64 PMSSGSKAPAFLSTA
+64 PMSSGSQAPAFLSTA
-79 KGDIVTNNGSIWVLA
+79 KGDIATNNGSIWVLA
-94 DRIPDNKLGQYAS
+94 DRIAGNKLGQYAS

-139 AAKGMAADASSGTKT
+139 AAKGMVADASTGDATTIVNK
-154 SITNSGTIYVEGGTG
+154 GTIYVKGGTG
-169 MLATSNPK
+169 MLATSNAK
-177 QASALSS
+177 DRKS
-184 EKGSVITNE
+184 EITNE

-206 LGGNDASGVEMTNKG
+206 LGGKDASGVEMTNKG

-259 SGRWNKDVEF
+259 SGRWDKDVEF

-298 AETIVLSSGTPEK
+298 AETIVLSSGTSEK
-311 VNALDGAPCNG
+311 VNALDGAQCEG
-322 CNVGSIHVN
+322 CNVGSVHVN

-342 SQTLKIGLITTN
+342 SQTLKIGLIETQN
-354 NNSSTT
+354 NGSTT
-360 FEFDSVGSKKKPLL
+360 FEFDSVGSKEKPLL
-374 DVDTVDEGATVK
+374 DVDKGGKDAAVK

-400 SVKAEELFDGISL
+400 SVKAEELFNGISL
-413 GKDDATPK
+413 DNNATPE

-426 DGLWGG
+426 DGLWAS

-450 SSLIISTTDLALMNG
+450 SSLITSTTDLALMNG

-608 AHNMFVEPQVQ
+608 AYNMFVEPQIQ

-675 GNVDAAMY
+675 GNVDATMH
-683 AVGDSINSAK
+683 AVNGSNNSAK

>member
-19 NAAEFPAIPTDQT
+19 NAAEFPAFPVIEGKD
-32 DYNEIIYRDDA
+32 IVYRSDVS
-43 NDPTS
+43 NGPV
-48 YEQSSWNGI
+48 SSGKESWEGNGM
-57 GLVASGE
+57 VASGKTIT
-64 PMSSGSKAPAFLSTA
+64 GGNAPAFLSTRDYD
-79 KGDIVTNNGSIWVLA
+79 KVTNNGNIWVLA
-94 DRIPDNKLGQYAS
+94 DRIEDTDLGQYAA
-107 GILASGGKKGVNA
+107 GIVASGGKKGVNA

-139 AAKGMAADASSGTKT
+139 AAKGMAADASTGTKT

-177 QASALSS
+177 PANALSS

-206 LGGNDASGVEMTNKG
+206 LGGNDASGVKMTNEG

-259 SGRWNKDVEF
+259 SGRWDKDVDF
-269 SLTLKGN
+269 RLILKGN

-287 ASHLIVQDLAR
+287 GSELTVENLAR

-311 VNALDGAPCNG
+311 VNALDGDPCED
-322 CNVGSIHVN
+322 CNVGSVHVN

-342 SQTLKIGLITTN
+342 SQTLKIGLIETVGN
-354 NNSSTT
+354 GSLT
-360 FEFDSVGSKKKPLL
+360 FEFDSVGSKEKPLL
-374 DVDTVDEGATVK
+374 DVDTGGQDDAVK
-386 FNYTGTVTDKLASG
+386 FNYTGTVSDKLASG
-400 SVKAEELFDGISL
+400 SVKAEELFNGISL
-413 GKDDATPK
+413 DNNATPE

-438 KGDEITSTYSGP
+438 KDDEITSTYSGP
-450 SSLIISTTDLALMNG
+450 SSLITSTTDLALMNG

-675 GNVDAAMY
+675 GNVDATMH
-683 AVGDSINSAK
+683 AVNGSNNSAK

>member
-64 PMSSGSKAPAFLSTA
+64 PMSSGSKAPAFLSTT

-94 DRIPDNKLGQYAS
+94 DRIPGNKLGQYAS

-120 EGAVIYVHSDNNGK
+120 EGAVIYVHSDNNDE

-139 AAKGMAADASSGTKT
+139 AAKGMVADASTGDATTIVNK
-154 SITNSGTIYVEGGTG
+154 GTIYVKGGTG
-169 MLATSNPK
+169 MLATSNAK
-177 QASALSS
+177 DRKS
-184 EKGSVITNE
+184 EITNE

-206 LGGNDASGVEMTNKG
+206 LGGKDASGVEMTNKG

-236 DAKDGTVT
+236 DATDGKVT

-311 VNALDGAPCNG
+311 VNALDGAPCND
-322 CNVGSIHVN
+322 CNVGSVHVN

-342 SQTLKIGLITTN
+342 SQTLKIGLIETQN
-354 NNSSTT
+354 NGSTT
-360 FEFDSVGSKKKPLL
+360 FEFDSVGSKEKPLL
-374 DVDTVDEGATVK
+374 DVDTVGEGATVK

-413 GKDDATPK
+413 GKDDATPE

-450 SSLIISTTDLALMNG
+450 SSLITSTTDLALMNG

-517 APVSSNFLVGVS
+517 APVSNNFLVGVS

-561 GGFVDLMAKIGR
+561 GGFVVLMAKIGR

-619 LSYSWLRATDYATNI
+619 LSYSWLRATDYATNV

-675 GNVDAAMY
+675 GNVDATMH
-683 AVGDSINSAK
+683 AVNGSNNSAK

>member
-1 MPRFYLT
+1 M
-8 AVAAAVMAATV
+8 
-19 NAAEFPAIPTDQT
+19 
-32 DYNEIIYRDDA
+32 
-43 NDPTS
+43 
-48 YEQSSWNGI
+48 
-57 GLVASGE
+57 
-64 PMSSGSKAPAFLSTA
+64 
-79 KGDIVTNNGSIWVLA
+79 
-94 DRIPDNKLGQYAS
+94 
-107 GILASGGKKGVNA
+107 
-120 EGAVIYVHSDNNGK
+120 
-134 EDNYE
+134 
-139 AAKGMAADASSGTKT
+139 
-154 SITNSGTIYVEGGTG
+154 
-169 MLATSNPK
+169 
-177 QASALSS
+177 
-184 EKGSVITNE
+184 TNE
-193 GTIHVINSGFGMS
+193 
-206 LGGNDASGVEMTNKG
+206 G

-259 SGRWNKDVEF
+259 SGRWDKDVEF

-298 AETIVLSSGTPEK
+298 AETIVLSSGTSEK
-311 VNALDGAPCNG
+311 VNALDGAQCEG
-322 CNVGSIHVN
+322 CNVGSVHVN

-342 SQTLKIGLITTN
+342 SQTLKIGLIETQN
-354 NNSSTT
+354 NGSTT
-360 FEFDSVGSKKKPLL
+360 FEFDSVGSKEKPLL
-374 DVDTVDEGATVK
+374 DVDKGGKDAAVK

-400 SVKAEELFDGISL
+400 SVKAEALFDGISL
-413 GKDDATPK
+413 DNSATPE

-438 KGDEITSTYSGP
+438 KGNEITSTYSGP

-517 APVSSNFLVGVS
+517 APVSNNFLVGVS

-561 GGFVDLMAKIGR
+561 GGFIDLMAKIGR

-675 GNVDAAMY
+675 GNVDATMH
-683 AVGDSINSAK
+683 AVNGSNNSAK

>member
-64 PMSSGSKAPAFLSTA
+64 PISSGSKAPAFLSTT

-94 DRIPDNKLGQYAS
+94 DRIPGNKLGQYAS

-120 EGAVIYVHSDNNGK
+120 EGAVIYVHSDNNDE

-139 AAKGMAADASSGTKT
+139 AAKGMVADASTGDATTIVNK
-154 SITNSGTIYVEGGTG
+154 GTIYVKGGTG
-169 MLATSNPK
+169 MLATSNAK
-177 QASALSS
+177 DRKS
-184 EKGSVITNE
+184 EITNE

-206 LGGNDASGVEMTNKG
+206 LGGKDASGVEMTNKG

-236 DAKDGTVT
+236 DATDGKVT

-311 VNALDGAPCNG
+311 VNALDGAPCDDF
-322 CNVGSIHVN
+322 NVGSVHVN

-360 FEFDSVGSKKKPLL
+360 FEFDSVGSKEKPLL
-374 DVDTVDEGATVK
+374 DVDTVGEKAAVK

-413 GKDDATPK
+413 GKDDATPE

-426 DGLWGG
+426 DGLWSG

-450 SSLIISTTDLALMNG
+450 SSLITSTTDLALMNG

-608 AHNMFVEPQVQ
+608 AYNMFVEPQVQ

-675 GNVDAAMY
+675 GNVDATMH
-683 AVGDSINSAK
+683 AVNGSNNSAK

>member
-19 NAAEFPAIPTDQT
+19 NAAEFPAFPVIEGKD
-32 DYNEIIYRDDA
+32 IVYRSDVS
-43 NDPTS
+43 NGPV
-48 YEQSSWNGI
+48 SSGKESWEGNGM
-57 GLVASGE
+57 VASGKTIT
-64 PMSSGSKAPAFLSTA
+64 GGNAPAFLSTRDYD
-79 KGDIVTNNGSIWVLA
+79 KVTNNGNIWVLA
-94 DRIPDNKLGQYAS
+94 DRIEDTDLGQYAA
-107 GILASGGKKGVNA
+107 GIVASGGKTGINA
-120 EGAVIYVHSDNNGK
+120 KDGIIYVHSNNNGI
-134 EDNYE
+134 ETNYE

-177 QASALSS
+177 TASAPSS

-206 LGGNDASGVEMTNKG
+206 LGGNNASGVEMTNKG
-221 TIIASGKNAYGITAS
+221 TIIASGENAYGITAS
-236 DAKDGTVT
+236 DATDGTVT

-259 SGRWNKDVEF
+259 SGRWNKDVDF
-269 SLTLKGN
+269 SLILKGN

-287 ASHLIVQDLAR
+287 ESNLTVENLAR
-298 AETIVLSSGTPEK
+298 AETIVLSSVTPEK
-311 VNALDGAPCNG
+311 ANALNDATCEG
-322 CNVGSIHVN
+322 CNVGSVTVK

-342 SQTLKIGLITTN
+342 SQTLKIALIDTTDN
-354 NNSSTT
+354 GSMA
-360 FEFDSVGSKKKPLL
+360 FEFDSVGSKDKLLL
-374 DVDTVDEGATVK
+374 DVDTVGEKAVVK
-386 FNYTGTVTDKLASG
+386 FNYTGTVTDKLANG
-400 SVKAEELFDGISL
+400 SVKAEELFNGISL
-413 GKDDATPK
+413 GDNGETPK
-421 RITTS
+421 LITTS
-426 DGLWGG
+426 DGLWAS

-450 SSLIISTTDLALMNG
+450 SSLITSTTDLALMNG

-593 TGAIVGVEAGHRFDL
+593 TGAIVGIEAGHRFDL
-608 AHNMFVEPQVQ
+608 AHNLFVEPQVQ
-619 LSYSWLRATDYATNI
+619 LSYSWLRATDYSTNI

-683 AVGDSINSAK
+683 AVNGSGNSAK

-701 WAEVSLGVSYSV
+701 WVEVSLGVSYSV

-723 GTGFGGDIDQKWRI
+723 GTGFSGDIDQKWRI

>member
-120 EGAVIYVHSDNNGK
+120 EGAVIYVHSDNNDE

-139 AAKGMAADASSGTKT
+139 AAKGMVADASTGDATTIINK
-154 SITNSGTIYVEGGTG
+154 GTIYVEGGTG
-169 MLATSNPK
+169 MLATSNAK
-177 QASALSS
+177 DRKS
-184 EKGSVITNE
+184 EITNE
-193 GTIHVINSGFGMS
+193 GTIHVVNSGFGMS
-206 LGGNDASGVEMTNKG
+206 LGGKDASGVEMTNKG

-236 DAKDGTVT
+236 DATDGKVT

-259 SGRWNKDVEF
+259 SGRWNKDVDF
-269 SLTLKGN
+269 SLILKGN

-287 ASHLIVQDLAR
+287 GSELTVENLAR
-298 AETIVLSSGTPEK
+298 AETIVLSSGTQEK
-311 VNALDGAPCNG
+311 VNALDGAPCEG
-322 CNVGSIHVN
+322 CNVGSVTVK

-342 SQTLKIGLITTN
+342 SQTLKIGLITTEGD
-354 NNSSTT
+354 SSTT
-360 FEFDSVGSKKKPLL
+360 FEFDSVGSKEKLLL
-374 DVDTVDEGATVK
+374 DVDKVGDKAAVE
-386 FNYTGTVTDKLASG
+386 FNYTGTVSDKLANG
-400 SVKAEELFDGISL
+400 SVKAEALFDGISL
-413 GKDDATPK
+413 GNDNATPE

-450 SSLIISTTDLALMNG
+450 SSLITSTTDLALMNG

-662 AAYLKASYNHDFL
+662 AAYLKASYTHDFL

-683 AVGDSINSAK
+683 AVGDKINSAK

>member
-120 EGAVIYVHSDNNGK
+120 EGAVIYVHSDNNG
-134 EDNYE
+134 EETNYE
-139 AAKGMAADASSGTKT
+139 AAKGMVADASTGDATTIINK
-154 SITNSGTIYVEGGTG
+154 GTIYVEGGTG
-169 MLATSNPK
+169 MLATSNAK
-177 QASALSS
+177 DRKS
-184 EKGSVITNE
+184 EITNE

-206 LGGNDASGVEMTNKG
+206 LGGNNASGVEMTNKG

-236 DAKDGTVT
+236 DATDGTVT

-259 SGRWNKDVEF
+259 SGRWDKDVEF

-311 VNALDGAPCNG
+311 VNALDGDSCEG
-322 CNVGSIHVN
+322 CNVGSVTVK

-342 SQTLKIGLITTN
+342 SQTLKIGLIETQN
-354 NNSSTT
+354 NGSTT
-360 FEFDSVGSKKKPLL
+360 FEFDSVGSKEKPLL
-374 DVDTVDEGATVK
+374 DVDTVGEKAAVK

-426 DGLWGG
+426 DGLWAS

-450 SSLIISTTDLALMNG
+450 SSLITSTTDLALMNG

-508 YSTIEVGFD
+508 YSAIEVGFD

-593 TGAIVGVEAGHRFDL
+593 TGAIVGVEAGHRFDF

-675 GNVDAAMY
+675 GNVDATMH
-683 AVGDSINSAK
+683 AVNGSNNSAK

>member
-48 YEQSSWNGI
+48 YEQSSWKGI

-94 DRIPDNKLGQYAS
+94 DRIENNDLGQYAA
-107 GILASGGKKGVNA
+107 GIVASGGKKGVNA

-139 AAKGMAADASSGTKT
+139 AAKGLVADASTGDATTVINK
-154 SITNSGTIYVEGGTG
+154 GTIYVEGGTG
-169 MLATSNPK
+169 MLATSNAK
-177 QASALSS
+177 DRKS
-184 EKGSVITNE
+184 EITNE

-206 LGGNDASGVEMTNKG
+206 LGGNNASGVEMTNKG
-221 TIIASGKNAYGITAS
+221 TIIASGENAYGITAS
-236 DAKDGTVT
+236 DATNGTVT

-259 SGRWNKDVEF
+259 SGRWNKDVDF
-269 SLTLKGN
+269 SLILKGN

-287 ASHLIVQDLAR
+287 GSELTVEDLAR

-311 VNALDGAPCNG
+311 VNALDDATCEG
-322 CNVGSIHVN
+322 CNVGSVTVK

-342 SQTLKIGLITTN
+342 SQTLKIGRITTEGV
-354 NNSSTT
+354 SSTT
-360 FEFDSVGSKKKPLL
+360 FEFDSVGSKDKLLL
-374 DVDTVDEGATVK
+374 DVDTVGKKAVVK
-386 FNYTGTVTDKLASG
+386 FNYTGTVTDKLANG
-400 SVKAEELFDGISL
+400 SVKAEELFNGISL
-413 GKDDATPK
+413 GDNGETPK
-421 RITTS
+421 LITTS
-426 DGLWGG
+426 DGLWAS

-450 SSLIISTTDLALMNG
+450 SSLITSTTDLALMNG

-549 TLGLY
+549 TMGLY
-554 GTYYGDN
+554 GTYYGHN

-573 IDNEYNVANSAGSEK
+573 IDNEYTVSNTAGLEK

-593 TGAIVGVEAGHRFDL
+593 TGAIVGIEAGHRFDL

-619 LSYSWLRATDYATNI
+619 LSYSWLRATDYSTNI

-675 GNVDAAMY
+675 GNVDAAMN
-683 AVGDSINSAK
+683 AVNGSGNSAK

>member
-64 PMSSGSKAPAFLSTA
+64 PMSSGSQAPAFLSTA

-94 DRIPDNKLGQYAS
+94 DRIADNEFGQYAS

-139 AAKGMAADASSGTKT
+139 AAKGMAADASTGTKT

-177 QASALSS
+177 PASALSS

-206 LGGNDASGVEMTNKG
+206 LGGNDASDVEMTNKG

-236 DAKDGTVT
+236 DATDGTVT

-259 SGRWNKDVEF
+259 SGRWNKDVDF
-269 SLTLKGN
+269 RLILKGN

-287 ASHLIVQDLAR
+287 GSELTVENLAR

-311 VNALDGAPCNG
+311 VNALDGAPCEG
-322 CNVGSIHVN
+322 CNVGSVTVK

-342 SQTLKIGLITTN
+342 SQTLKIGLITTEGD
-354 NNSSTT
+354 SSTT
-360 FEFDSVGSKKKPLL
+360 FEFDSVGSKEKLLL
-374 DVDTVDEGATVK
+374 DVDKVGEKAAVK
-386 FNYTGTVTDKLASG
+386 FNYTGTVSDALANGSAEAEDLFSG
-400 SVKAEELFDGISL
+400 IDIAGNQPE
-413 GKDDATPK
+413 

-450 SSLIISTTDLALMNG
+450 SSLITSTTDLALMNG

-573 IDNEYNVANSAGSEK
+573 INNEYNVANSAGSEK

-675 GNVDAAMY
+675 GNVDATMH
-683 AVGDSINSAK
+683 AVNGSNNSAK

>member
-57 GLVASGE
+57 GIVASGE

-94 DRIPDNKLGQYAS
+94 DRIPGNKLGQYAS

-139 AAKGMAADASSGTKT
+139 AAKGMAADASTGTKT

-177 QASALSS
+177 PANALSS

-206 LGGNDASGVEMTNKG
+206 LGGNDASGVKMTNEG

-259 SGRWNKDVEF
+259 SGRWDKDVDF
-269 SLTLKGN
+269 RLILKGN

-287 ASHLIVQDLAR
+287 GSELTVENLAR

-311 VNALDGAPCNG
+311 VNALDGDPCED
-322 CNVGSIHVN
+322 CNVGSVHVN

-342 SQTLKIGLITTN
+342 SQTLKIGLIETVGN
-354 NNSSTT
+354 GSLT
-360 FEFDSVGSKKKPLL
+360 FEFDSVGSKEKPLL
-374 DVDTVDEGATVK
+374 DVDTGGQDDAVK
-386 FNYTGTVTDKLASG
+386 FNYTGTVSDKLASG
-400 SVKAEELFDGISL
+400 SVKAEELFNGISL
-413 GKDDATPK
+413 DNNATPE

-438 KGDEITSTYSGP
+438 KDDEITSTYSGP
-450 SSLIISTTDLALMNG
+450 SSLITSTTDLALMNG

-675 GNVDAAMY
+675 GNVDATMH
-683 AVGDSINSAK
+683 AVNGSNNSAK

>member
-19 NAAEFPAIPTDQT
+19 NAAEFPAFPVIEGKD
-32 DYNEIIYRDDA
+32 IVYRSDVS
-43 NDPTS
+43 NGPV
-48 YEQSSWNGI
+48 SSGKESWEGNGM
-57 GLVASGE
+57 VASGKTIT
-64 PMSSGSKAPAFLSTA
+64 GGNAPAFLSTRDYD
-79 KGDIVTNNGSIWVLA
+79 KVTNNGNIWVLA
-94 DRIPDNKLGQYAS
+94 DRIEDTDLGQYAA
-107 GILASGGKKGVNA
+107 GIVASGGKTGINA
-120 EGAVIYVHSDNNGK
+120 KDGIIYVHSNNNGI
-134 EDNYE
+134 EINYE

-177 QASALSS
+177 TASAPSS

-206 LGGNDASGVEMTNKG
+206 LGGNDASGVKMTNKG

-236 DAKDGTVT
+236 DATVGTVT

-259 SGRWNKDVEF
+259 SGRWNKDIDF
-269 SLTLKGN
+269 SLILKGN

-287 ASHLIVQDLAR
+287 ESNLTVENLAR
-298 AETIVLSSGTPEK
+298 AETIVLSSVTPEK
-311 VNALDGAPCNG
+311 ANALNDATCEG
-322 CNVGSIHVN
+322 CNVGSVTVK

-342 SQTLKIGLITTN
+342 SQTLKIGLITTEGV
-354 NNSSTT
+354 SSTT
-360 FEFDSVGSKKKPLL
+360 FEFDSVGSKEKPLL
-374 DVDTVDEGATVK
+374 DVDTVGEKAVVK
-386 FNYTGTVTDKLASG
+386 FNYTGTVTDKLANG
-400 SVKAEELFDGISL
+400 SVKAEELFNGISL
-413 GKDDATPK
+413 GDNAETPK
-421 RITTS
+421 LITTS
-426 DGLWGG
+426 DGLWAS

-450 SSLIISTTDLALMNG
+450 SSLITSTTDLALMNG

-593 TGAIVGVEAGHRFDL
+593 TGAIVGIEAGHRFDL

-675 GNVDAAMY
+675 GNVDAAMH
-683 AVGDSINSAK
+683 AVNGSGNSAK

>member
-48 YEQSSWNGI
+48 YEQSSWKGI

-94 DRIPDNKLGQYAS
+94 DRIENNDLGQYAA
-107 GILASGGKKGVNA
+107 GIVASGGKKGVNA

-139 AAKGMAADASSGTKT
+139 AAKGLVADASTGDATTVINK
-154 SITNSGTIYVEGGTG
+154 GTIYVEGSTG
-169 MLATSNPK
+169 MLATSNAK
-177 QASALSS
+177 DRKS
-184 EKGSVITNE
+184 EITNE

-206 LGGNDASGVEMTNKG
+206 LGGNNASGVEMTNKG

-236 DAKDGTVT
+236 DATDGTVT

-287 ASHLIVQDLAR
+287 ASKLTVENLAR
-298 AETIVLSSGTPEK
+298 AETIVLSSVTPEK
-311 VNALDGAPCNG
+311 ANALNDATCEG
-322 CNVGSIHVN
+322 CNVGSVHVN

-342 SQTLKIGLITTN
+342 SQTLKIGLITTEGV
-354 NNSSTT
+354 SSTT
-360 FEFDSVGSKKKPLL
+360 FEFDSVGSKEKPLL
-374 DVDTVDEGATVK
+374 DVDTVGEKAAVK
-386 FNYTGTVTDKLASG
+386 FNYTGTVSDKLASG
-400 SVKAEELFDGISL
+400 SVKAEALFDGISL
-413 GKDDATPK
+413 GDNATPE

-426 DGLWGG
+426 DGLWAS

-450 SSLIISTTDLALMNG
+450 SSLITSTTDLALMNG

-549 TLGLY
+549 TVGLY

-573 IDNEYNVANSAGSEK
+573 IDNEYTVSNTAGLEK

-593 TGAIVGVEAGHRFDL
+593 TGAIVGIEAGHRFDL

-675 GNVDAAMY
+675 GNVDAAMH
-683 AVGDSINSAK
+683 AVNGSGNSAK

-701 WAEVSLGVSYSV
+701 WVEVSLGVSYSV

>member
-64 PMSSGSKAPAFLSTA
+64 PMSSGSKAPAFLSTT

-94 DRIPDNKLGQYAS
+94 DRIPGNKLGQYAS

-139 AAKGMAADASSGTKT
+139 AAKGMVADASTGDATTIVNK
-154 SITNSGTIYVEGGTG
+154 GTIYVKGGTG
-169 MLATSNPK
+169 MLATSNAK
-177 QASALSS
+177 DRKS
-184 EKGSVITNE
+184 EITNE

-206 LGGNDASGVEMTNKG
+206 LGGKDASGVEMTNKG

-259 SGRWNKDVEF
+259 SGRWDKDVDF
-269 SLTLKGN
+269 RLILKGN

-287 ASHLIVQDLAR
+287 GSELTVENLAR

-311 VNALDGAPCNG
+311 VNALDGDPCEG
-322 CNVGSIHVN
+322 CNVGSVTVK

-342 SQTLKIGLITTN
+342 SQTLKIGLIETVEN
-354 NNSSTT
+354 GSMT
-360 FEFDSVGSKKKPLL
+360 FDFDSVGSKEKPLL
-374 DVDTVDEGATVK
+374 DVDTGGQDDAVK
-386 FNYTGTVTDKLASG
+386 FNYTGTVSDKLASG
-400 SVKAEELFDGISL
+400 SVKAEELFNGISL
-413 GKDDATPK
+413 DNNATPE

-450 SSLIISTTDLALMNG
+450 SSLITSTTDLALMNG

-662 AAYLKASYNHDFL
+662 AAHLKASYNHDFL
-675 GNVDAAMY
+675 GNVDATMH
-683 AVGDSINSAK
+683 AVNGSNNSAK

>member
-79 KGDIVTNNGSIWVLA
+79 KGDIATNNGSIWVLA
-94 DRIPDNKLGQYAS
+94 DRIAGNKLGQYAS

-139 AAKGMAADASSGTKT
+139 AAKGMAADASTGTKT

-177 QASALSS
+177 PANALSS

-236 DAKDGTVT
+236 DATDGTVT

-259 SGRWNKDVEF
+259 SGRWNKDVDF
-269 SLTLKGN
+269 RLILKGN

-287 ASHLIVQDLAR
+287 GSELTVENLAR

-311 VNALDGAPCNG
+311 VNALDGAPCEG
-322 CNVGSIHVN
+322 CNVGSVTVK
-331 NSNLTIRSSDE
+331 NSNLTIRSSDQ
-342 SQTLKIGLITTN
+342 SQTLKIGLIETVGN
-354 NNSSTT
+354 GSMT
-360 FEFDSVGSKKKPLL
+360 FEFDSVGSKEKPLL
-374 DVDTVDEGATVK
+374 DVDTGGQDDAVK
-386 FNYTGTVTDKLASG
+386 FNYTGTVSDKLASG
-400 SVKAEELFDGISL
+400 SVKAEELFNGISL
-413 GKDDATPK
+413 DNNATPE

-438 KGDEITSTYSGP
+438 KGNEITSTYSGP
-450 SSLIISTTDLALMNG
+450 SSLITSTTDLALMNG

-517 APVSSNFLVGVS
+517 APVSNNFLVGVS

-675 GNVDAAMY
+675 GNVDATMH
-683 AVGDSINSAK
+683 AVNGSNNSAK

>member
-94 DRIPDNKLGQYAS
+94 DRIPGNKLGQYAS

-120 EGAVIYVHSDNNGK
+120 EGAVIYVHSDNNDE

-139 AAKGMAADASSGTKT
+139 AAKGMVADASTGDATTIVNK
-154 SITNSGTIYVEGGTG
+154 GTIYVKGGTG
-169 MLATSNPK
+169 MLATSNAK
-177 QASALSS
+177 DRKS
-184 EKGSVITNE
+184 EITNE
-193 GTIHVINSGFGMS
+193 GTIHVVNSGFGMS
-206 LGGNDASGVEMTNKG
+206 LGGKDASGVEMTNKG

-259 SGRWNKDVEF
+259 SGRWDKDVDF
-269 SLTLKGN
+269 RLILNGN

-287 ASHLIVQDLAR
+287 GSELTVENLAR

-311 VNALDGAPCNG
+311 VNALDGAQCED
-322 CNVGSIHVN
+322 CNVGSVHVN

-342 SQTLKIGLITTN
+342 SQTLKIGLIETVGN
-354 NNSSTT
+354 GSLT
-360 FEFDSVGSKKKPLL
+360 FEFDSVGSKEKPLL
-374 DVDTVDEGATVK
+374 DVDTGGQDDAVK
-386 FNYTGTVTDKLASG
+386 FNYTGTVSDKLASG
-400 SVKAEELFDGISL
+400 SVKAEELFNGISL
-413 GKDDATPK
+413 DNNATPE

-450 SSLIISTTDLALMNG
+450 SSLITSTTDLALMNG

-573 IDNEYNVANSAGSEK
+573 IDNEYNVANSAGAEK

-675 GNVDAAMY
+675 GNVDAAMH
-683 AVGDSINSAK
+683 AVNGSNNSAK

>member
-120 EGAVIYVHSDNNGK
+120 EGAVIYVHSDNNDE

-139 AAKGMAADASSGTKT
+139 AAKGMVADASTGDATTIINK
-154 SITNSGTIYVEGGTG
+154 GTIYVEGGTG
-169 MLATSNPK
+169 MLATSNAK
-177 QASALSS
+177 DRKS
-184 EKGSVITNE
+184 EITNE
-193 GTIHVINSGFGMS
+193 GTIHVVNSGFGMS
-206 LGGNDASGVEMTNKG
+206 LGGKDASGVEMTNKG

-236 DAKDGTVT
+236 DATDGKVT

-259 SGRWNKDVEF
+259 SGRWNKDVDF
-269 SLTLKGN
+269 SLILKGN

-287 ASHLIVQDLAR
+287 GSELTVENLAR
-298 AETIVLSSGTPEK
+298 AETIVLSSGTQEK
-311 VNALDGAPCNG
+311 VNALDGAPCEG
-322 CNVGSIHVN
+322 CNVGSVTVK

-342 SQTLKIGLITTN
+342 SQTLKIGLITTEGD
-354 NNSSTT
+354 SSTT
-360 FEFDSVGSKKKPLL
+360 FEFDSVGSKEKLLL
-374 DVDTVDEGATVK
+374 DVDKVGDKAAVE
-386 FNYTGTVTDKLASG
+386 FNYTGTVSDKLANG
-400 SVKAEELFDGISL
+400 SVKAEALFDGISL
-413 GKDDATPK
+413 GNDNATPE

-450 SSLIISTTDLALMNG
+450 SSLITSTTDLALMNG

-529 FDYTIGDTDLNAGS
+529 FDYTIGDTDLNAGF

-683 AVGDSINSAK
+683 AVGDKINSAK

>member
-19 NAAEFPAIPTDQT
+19 NAAEFPAFPVIEGE
-32 DYNEIIYRDDA
+32 NIVYRSDVS
-43 NDPTS
+43 NGPV
-48 YEQSSWNGI
+48 SSGKESWEGNGM
-57 GLVASGE
+57 VASGKTIT
-64 PMSSGSKAPAFLSTA
+64 GGNAPAFLSTRDHD
-79 KGDIVTNNGSIWVLA
+79 KVTNNGNIWVLG
-94 DRIPDNKLGQYAS
+94 DRIEETDLGQYAA
-107 GILASGGKKGVNA
+107 GIVASGGKTGINA
-120 EGAVIYVHSDNNGK
+120 KDGIIYVHSNNNGI
-134 EDNYE
+134 ETNYE
-139 AAKGMAADASSGTKT
+139 AAKGMAADASTGTKT

-206 LGGNDASGVEMTNKG
+206 LGGNNASGVEMTNKG

-236 DAKDGTVT
+236 DATDGKVT

-259 SGRWNKDVEF
+259 SGRWNKDVDF
-269 SLTLKGN
+269 SLILKGN

-287 ASHLIVQDLAR
+287 GSELTVENLAR

-311 VNALDGAPCNG
+311 VKALDDAPCEG
-322 CNVGSIHVN
+322 CNVGSVTVK

-342 SQTLKIGLITTN
+342 SQTLKIGLITTEGD
-354 NNSSTT
+354 SSTT
-360 FEFDSVGSKKKPLL
+360 FEFDSVGSKEKLLL
-374 DVDTVDEGATVK
+374 DVDKVGDKAAVK
-386 FNYTGTVTDKLASG
+386 FNYTGTVSDKLASG
-400 SVKAEELFDGISL
+400 SVKAEELFNGISL
-413 GKDDATPK
+413 DNNATPE

-438 KGDEITSTYSGP
+438 KDDEITSTYSGP
-450 SSLIISTTDLALMNG
+450 SSLITSTTDLALMNG

-573 IDNEYNVANSAGSEK
+573 IDNEYNVANSAGAEK

-675 GNVDAAMY
+675 GNVDATMH
-683 AVGDSINSAK
+683 AVNGSNNSAK